1 MRVFRPFAL
10 AFLAIVAASGARAD
24 PSPAQSA
31 SCVAA
36 LKARAEPV
44 AQRVRQGETA
54 AETQLLPIVTA
65 SFAFIGTAY
74 KQGIR
79 NPQADDMMKAAEKSQ
94 ATLPPAELG
103 KLQDRCQAQG
113 EQLLAQAN
121 YFERQFVIH
130 AAHARIDRLR
140 KHPTSQPAS

>member
-1 MRVFRPFAL
+1 MRAFRHIAL
-10 AFLAIVAASGARAD
+10 VVLAIGAASGVRAD
-24 PSPAQSA
+24 PSPAQAA

-36 LKARAEPV
+36 LKVRAEPV

-54 AETQLLPIVTA
+54 AESQLLPIVTA
-65 SFAFIGTAY
+65 SFAFIGSAY

-121 YFERQFVIH
+121 YFERQFVTR
-130 AAHARIDRLR
+130 AAHSRIDRLR
-140 KHPTSQPAS
+140 RSASS